1 MKEKKNIDRL
11 FQEKFKDFEVH
22 PSDQVWKNIVA
33 AKKKKEDRKIIPIW
47 WRLGGVAAIALIL
60 ITTGIALWNNTSE
73 LKNTT
78 PELVQ
83 SDQNTNTDGTSGT
96 NALSNKGDVTKDD
109 LTTDPSISK
118 ETVSG
123 LAIENET
130 TPNTPFSEDKT
141 LKGEDNMLF
150 GVSDTQGAVA
160 SQENAITSDQ
170 KNNKEKLNPSYI
182 DNTTTIQTEQSSTG
196 DVTTLKEKQEN
207 IPQKR
212 SDLINPDITI
222 DNSVD
227 DTAVVVLEKTT
238 GTDASQNETEGTVK
252 EENVEENKKSL
263 VDEAARIA
271 KANTE
276 EDLQEKDA
284 IARRWDVGAVA
295 APVYYGDFGG
305 SGIDPQFK
313 DNNKTSDLNLS
324 YGVQVSYAVTSKFK
338 VRTGVSNV
346 DLNYNTQDISFTPS
360 NSARTLRGVDFS
372 QNASFLDITDRVNP
386 STELANPTEDG
397 LGQGGNTFSNGE
409 IQQNVGYIEIPLEA
423 IYVLSD
429 KRLGVELIGG
439 LSTLVL
445 NNNEVF
451 LESNGLRTSLGT
463 SNALNDIS
471 FTTNLGLG
479 LNYKVTEKVKINIE
493 PSLKYQLNAYSN
505 SVGEFKPYY
514 VGLYTGVNYRF

>member
-22 PSDQVWKNIVA
+22 PSDQVWKNIVE

-47 WRLGGVAAIALIL
+47 WRFAGVAAIALIL
-60 ITTGIALWNNTSE
+60 VTTGIALWNNS
-73 LKNTT
+73 LDLNNTT

-83 SDQNTNTDGTSGT
+83 SDPNGNEDSNPNESIDTNIAPDEDGNLINAKETESGLVIENATSGEE
-96 NALSNKGDVTKDD
+96 KDK
-109 LTTDPSISK
+109 LIK
-118 ETVSG
+118 E
-123 LAIENET
+123 EN
-130 TPNTPFSEDKT
+130 S
-141 LKGEDNMLF
+141 LF
-150 GVSDTQGAVA
+150 GVHDTQGAIA
-160 SQENAITSDQ
+160 NQDIPTNSKETNTKEN
-170 KNNKEKLNPSYI
+170 KNQPYI
-182 DNTTTIQTEQSSTG
+182 DNTTTINTNQSTTG
-196 DVTTLKEKQEN
+196 DVITIKEKQEN
-207 IPQKR
+207 TPQKR
-212 SDLINPDITI
+212 SDLIDPNITI
-222 DNSVD
+222 DKSVD
-227 DTAVVVLEKTT
+227 DTAIAVTEDTT
-238 GTDASQNETEGTVK
+238 NTSQNEETENKSV
-252 EENVEENKKSL
+252 EEENKKSL

-271 KANTE
+271 EATTE
-276 EDLQEKDA
+276 DDVQEKDA
-284 IARRWDVGAVA
+284 IVRRWDVGAVA

-313 DNNKTSDLNLS
+313 DNAKTSDVNLS
-324 YGVQVSYAVTSKFK
+324 YGVQVSYAVTPKFK

-346 DLNYNTQDISFTPS
+346 DLNYNTQDISFAPS
-360 NSARTLRGVDFS
+360 NSARTLRGIDFS
-372 QNASFLDITDRVNP
+372 QNASFFDITDRVNP
-386 STELANPTEDG
+386 SSTVAGQNEDSF
-397 LGQGGNTFSNGE
+397 GQGGNTFSDGE

-439 LSTLVL
+439 VSTLLL

-451 LESNGLRTSLGT
+451 LASNGLRTNLGT
-463 SNALNDIS
+463 SNALNDVS
-471 FTTNLGLG
+471 FTTNVGLG

>member
-22 PSDQVWKNIVA
+22 PSDQVWKNIVE
-33 AKKKKEDRKIIPIW
+33 AKKKKEDRKIVPIW
-47 WRLGGVAAIALIL
+47 WRFAGVAALVLIL
-60 ITTGIALWNNTSE
+60 VTTGIALWNNSSD
-73 LKNTT
+73 LNNTT

-83 SDQNTNTDGTSGT
+83 SDPNGNEDSNPNESINTNIAPGE
-96 NALSNKGDVTKDD
+96 DVNSD
-109 LTTDPSISK
+109 SK
-118 ETVSG
+118 EIESG
-123 LAIENET
+123 LAIENT
-130 TPNTPFSEDKT
+130 TSNKATSGEEKDK
-141 LKGEDNMLF
+141 LMKEENSLF
-150 GVSDTQGAVA
+150 GVQDTQGAIA
-160 SQENAITSDQ
+160 NQDIPTNSQKTNTKEN
-170 KNNKEKLNPSYI
+170 KNQPYI
-182 DNTTTIQTEQSSTG
+182 DNTTTINTDQSTTG
-196 DVTTLKEKQEN
+196 DVTTIKEKQEN
-207 IPQKR
+207 TPQKR
-212 SDLINPDITI
+212 SDFIDPNITI
-222 DNSVD
+222 DKSVD
-227 DTAVVVLEKTT
+227 DTAIAVTEDTANT
-238 GTDASQNETEGTVK
+238 SQNEETENKSVD
-252 EENVEENKKSL
+252 EEENKKSL

-271 KANTE
+271 EATTE
-276 EDLQEKDA
+276 DDVQEKDA

-313 DNNKTSDLNLS
+313 DNTKTSDVNLS
-324 YGVQVSYAVTSKFK
+324 YGVQVSYAVTPKFK

-346 DLNYNTQDISFTPS
+346 DLNYNTQDISFAPS
-360 NSARTLRGVDFS
+360 NSARTLRGIDFS

-386 STELANPTEDG
+386 SSAVAGQNEDSF
-397 LGQGGNTFSNGE
+397 GQGGNTFSNGE

-439 LSTLVL
+439 VSTLLL

-451 LESNGLRTSLGT
+451 LASNGLRTSLGT
-463 SNALNDIS
+463 SNALNDVS
-471 FTTNLGLG
+471 FTTNVGLG

>member
-22 PSDQVWKNIVA
+22 PSDQVWKNIIE
-33 AKKKKEDRKIIPIW
+33 AKKKKEDRKIAPIW
-47 WRLGGVAAIALIL
+47 WRLAGVAALVLIL
-60 ITTGIALWNNTSE
+60 VTTGIALWNNSSD
-73 LKNTT
+73 LNNTT

-83 SDQNTNTDGTSGT
+83 SDPNENEDSNPNESINTNIAPGE
-96 NALSNKGDVTKDD
+96 DVKSD
-109 LTTDPSISK
+109 SK
-118 ETVSG
+118 ETESG
-123 LAIENET
+123 LAIENAT
-130 TPNTPFSEDKT
+130 SDKAT
-141 LKGEDNMLF
+141 SGEEKDKLIKEENSLF
-150 GVSDTQGAVA
+150 GVHDTQGAIA
-160 SQENAITSDQ
+160 NQDIPTNSQKTNTKEN
-170 KNNKEKLNPSYI
+170 KNQPYI
-182 DNTTTIQTEQSSTG
+182 DNTTTINTDQSTTG
-196 DVTTLKEKQEN
+196 DVTTIKEKQEN
-207 IPQKR
+207 TPQKR
-212 SDLINPDITI
+212 SDFIDPNITI
-222 DNSVD
+222 DKSVD
-227 DTAVVVLEKTT
+227 DTAITVAEDTT
-238 GTDASQNETEGTVK
+238 NTPQNEETENKSV
-252 EENVEENKKSL
+252 EEEENKKSL

-271 KANTE
+271 EATTE
-276 EDLQEKDA
+276 DDSQEKDA

-313 DNNKTSDLNLS
+313 DNTKTSDVNLS
-324 YGVQVSYAVTSKFK
+324 YGVQVSYAVTPKFK

-346 DLNYNTQDISFTPS
+346 DLNYNTQDISFAPS
-360 NSARTLRGVDFS
+360 NSARTLRGIDFS

-386 STELANPTEDG
+386 SSAVAGQNEDSFA
-397 LGQGGNTFSNGE
+397 QGGNTFSNGE

-429 KRLGVELIGG
+429 KRLGIELIGG
-439 LSTLVL
+439 VSTLVL

-451 LESNGLRTSLGT
+451 LESNGLRTNLGT
-463 SNALNDIS
+463 SNALNDVS
-471 FTTNLGLG
+471 FTTNVGLG

>member
-11 FQEKFKDFEVH
+11 FQEKFKNFEAH
-22 PSDQVWKNIVA
+22 PSDQVWKNIVNA
-33 AKKKKEDRKIIPIW
+33 KQKKKDRKIVPIW
-47 WRLGGVAAIALIL
+47 WRLAGVAAIALL
-60 ITTGIALWNNTSE
+60 LFTAGIAIWNNASDV
-73 LKNTT
+73 NDTT

-83 SDQNTNTDGTSGT
+83 SDQNKNNST
-96 NALSNKGDVTKDD
+96 
-109 LTTDPSISK
+109 TTDTKSNNAVEPIQSK
-118 ETVSG
+118 QTESG
-123 LAIENET
+123 IAVENANSNELS
-130 TPNTPFSEDKT
+130 SEDEPQKRE
-141 LKGEDNMLF
+141 KNALF
-150 GVSDTQGAVA
+150 GVSDTQGAIA
-160 SQENAITSDQ
+160 NQENPTARQQIE
-170 KNNKEKLNPSYI
+170 NKEKSNQTYS
-182 DNTTTIQTEQSSTG
+182 DATTIIDTEQSTTTG
-196 DVTTLKEKQEN
+196 VATTEEKQN
-207 IPQKR
+207 NNTPQKR
-212 SDLINPDITI
+212 SDLINPNITI
-222 DNSVD
+222 DNTID
-227 DTAVVVLEKTT
+227 DTAVAVTEETT
-238 GTDASQNETEGTVK
+238 DTSQNQDA
-252 EENVEENKKSL
+252 EEDLEEENKKSL

-271 KANTE
+271 EANAEE
-276 EDLQEKDA
+276 EDIQEKEA

-324 YGVQVSYAVTSKFK
+324 YGVQVSYAVTPKFK

-360 NSARTLRGVDFS
+360 NSAQTLRGVDFS
-372 QNASFLDITDRVNP
+372 QNASFLEITDRVNP
-386 STELANPTEDG
+386 STTLASPSEDG
-397 LGQGGNTFSNGE
+397 FGQGGNTVSNGE

-463 SNALNDIS
+463 SNALNDVS

-493 PSLKYQLNAYSN
+493 PSLKYQLNAYN
-505 SVGEFKPYY
+505 NNVGEFKPYY